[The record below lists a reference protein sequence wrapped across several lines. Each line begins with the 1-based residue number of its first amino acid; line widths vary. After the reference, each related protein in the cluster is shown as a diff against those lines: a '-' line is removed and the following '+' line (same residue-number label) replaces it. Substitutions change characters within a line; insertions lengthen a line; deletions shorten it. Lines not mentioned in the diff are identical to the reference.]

1 RGWEV
6 DPRATLPVLRG
17 HTSYVYPVVFSPDGR
32 WIASGDWH
40 NTVRLWDARTGEAA
54 CAPLDNGD
62 VVKTLAFSPDSS
74 RLVSA
79 RQDRLQVWEVATGR
93 RLKEIPVPAPNILAV
108 EFRPDGARL
117 AALDG
122 SGGATVFD
130 ATTGAVVAR
139 VRLAA
144 GHDTKALAYSPDGR
158 WLAGAS
164 ADQKAVCLFAAHTY
178 EPSAQFPGHEGV
190 IRAVTFSPDSRR
202 LASCSDDRTVRLWQ
216 IDSGA

>member
-1 RGWEV
+1 
-6 DPRATLPVLRG
+6 
-17 HTSYVYPVVFSPDGR
+17 R
-32 WIASGDWH
+32 WMASGGWD
-40 NTVRLWDARTGEAA
+40 NQVRLWDARTGEA
-54 CAPLDNGD
+54 CAVLDNGD
-62 VVKTLAFSPDSS
+62 LVKTLAFSPDGS

-93 RLKEIPVPAPNILAV
+93 RLKEIQVPAPNILAV
-108 EFRPDGARL
+108 AFRPDGATL

-130 ATTGAVVAR
+130 AASGAVVAR
-139 VRLAA
+139 LRLGA